1 MWSRRAAKLC
11 LGLCCLAAL
20 PSFLWAAPPSP
31 DPAGSDIQALAAK
44 IDEHIAAKWTASHV
58 KPAEPASDAE
68 FLRRVYLDLAG
79 RIPRVAEVRD
89 FLDDTAPDKRQ
100 RVVEQL
106 LDGPQ
111 YIGNFT
117 AVWRA
122 VLLPQ
127 NNNQQLQIFS
137 QQLENWLLKR
147 MRENTPYDQL
157 VRELLTASLN
167 NGPPRAGIGGG
178 GAGASLGL
186 PDAGAFAFYQANE
199 LKPENLAAST
209 SRVFLGVKLECAQ
222 CHDHPFAPWKRKQFW
237 EYAAFFSGIAGQGN
251 NPRAVGAEVPNRRQI
266 DIPGTDKTVQARFLS
281 GDEPT
286 WRDGVSTRATLA
298 EWMTSPENP
307 YFARATV
314 NRVWAHL
321 FGVGIVDPVEEPGDD
336 NPPSHPELL
345 DLLAREFA
353 DHKFDLKFLIEAI
366 TASRAYQL
374 GSALTDQA
382 QLDPRLFARMSLK
395 GLTGEQF
402 FDSIALATGFVDQ
415 APAQL
420 RNVVVLGR
428 GTPTRQEFL
437 AKFGNSSMRRTE
449 FTTSIL
455 QALALMN
462 GNFVADATSA
472 DLQRSVTLSG
482 LIDAPFMNN
491 SQRVETLFLATL
503 SRPPRADEAQRFVKY
518 VNDGGAAGDQKKAL
532 GDVFWALLNSSEF
545 ILNH

>member
-1 MWSRRAAKLC
+1 MWSRRAAKVG

-20 PSFLWAAPPSP
+20 PSFLWSAPPSP
-31 DPAGSDIQALAAK
+31 DPAGRDIQDLAAK
-44 IDEHIAAKWTASHV
+44 IDEHIAAKWAASHV

-79 RIPRVAEVRD
+79 RIPRVAEIRD
-89 FLDDTAPDKRQ
+89 FLDDTSPDKRQ

-117 AVWRA
+117 SVWRA

-127 NNNQQLQIFS
+127 NNNQQLQLFS

-147 MRENTPYDQL
+147 LRENTPYDQL
-157 VRELLTASLN
+157 ARELITA
-167 NGPPRAGIGGG
+167 PIGGG
-178 GAGASLGL
+178 GQPGLGGAAARLGAGPQDVSAL
-186 PDAGAFAFYQANE
+186 AFYQANE
-199 LKPENLAAST
+199 MKPENLAAST

-251 NPRAVGAEVPNRRQI
+251 NPRAVGPDAPNRRQI

-281 GDEPT
+281 GDDPQ

-298 EWMTSPENP
+298 EWMTSPDNP

-314 NRVWAHL
+314 NRLWAHL

-345 DLLAREFA
+345 DLLAREFIA
-353 DHKFDLKFLIEAI
+353 HKFDLKFVIEAI

-374 GSALTDQA
+374 SSALSDQA

-395 GLTGEQF
+395 GMTGEQF

-415 APAQL
+415 GPAQL
-420 RNVVVLGR
+420 RGAVVLNR

-437 AKFGNSSMRRTE
+437 TKFGNPSNRRTE

-518 VNDGGAAGDQKKAL
+518 VTDGGAAGDQKKAL

>member
-1 MWSRRAAKLC
+1 MWSRRSAKVC

-20 PSFLWAAPPSP
+20 PSFLWADPPP
-31 DPAGSDIQALAAK
+31 ADPAGRDVQALAAK
-44 IDEHIAAKWTASHV
+44 IDEHIAARWAASHV

-68 FLRRVYLDLAG
+68 FLRRAYLDLAG

-89 FLDDTAPDKRQ
+89 FLDDTSPDKRL

-117 AVWRA
+117 SVWRA

-127 NNNQQLQIFS
+127 NNNQQLQLFS
-137 QQLENWLLKR
+137 QQLENWLLKK
-147 MRENTPYDQL
+147 MRENTPYDQV
-157 VRELLTASLN
+157 VRELLTASTN
-167 NGPPRAGIGGG
+167 STGPAGFG
-178 GAGASLGL
+178 GAAARSAGL
-186 PDAGAFAFYQANE
+186 PDVGAFAFYQANE
-199 LKPENLAAST
+199 MKPENLAAST

-237 EYAAFFSGIAGQGN
+237 EYAAFFSGVAAPGN
-251 NPRAVGAEVPNRRQI
+251 NPRAAPTETPNRRQI
-266 DIPGTDKTVQARFLS
+266 DIPGTDKTVEARFLT
-281 GDEPT
+281 GEEPK
-286 WRDGVSTRATLA
+286 WRDGVSTRTTLA
-298 EWMTSPENP
+298 EWVTSADNP

-321 FGVGIVDPVEEPGDD
+321 FGVGIIDPVEEPGDD

-345 DLLAREFA
+345 DLLAREFIA
-353 DHKFDLKFLIEAI
+353 HKFDLKFLIEAI
-366 TASRAYQL
+366 TASHAYQL
-374 GSALTDQA
+374 TSAVSEPS

-415 APAQL
+415 GPVLPRGA
-420 RNVVVLGR
+420 VVLNR

-437 AKFGNSSMRRTE
+437 AKFGNPSMRRTE

-482 LIDAPFMNN
+482 LLDAPFMDNG
-491 SQRVETLFLATL
+491 QRIETLFLATL
-503 SRPPRADEAQRFVKY
+503 SRPPSGDEKDRFVKY
-518 VNDGGAAGDQKKAL
+518 VERGGPAGDPKKAL